1 MICLRHCH
9 RINHLSRTKCTTNL
23 RNAHSNSR
31 THTHIRYSNT
41 IIAIKLAIV
50 LCISWIAL
58 VSIVPSPSVLIFQHF
73 NFVFFSFFR
82 RMKHVNCKDKIK
94 GKEIAHQIE
103 SRNIYSRV
111 KNRNHALMFFLY
123 PVLLSVFRQSQIQHT
138 QQMHI
143 YKHSPIHTDTLTH
156 TDACKFNYN
165 NGFYYFQFYVILIV
179 LFNMHFIRLRHF
191 GWLHFF
197 TLLCVWTWKN
207 RTRKKNE
214 QSERASERTGR
225 RVHE

>member
-1 MICLRHCH
+1 MYIVNYSGFLCARLPCSF
-9 RINHLSRTKCTTNL
+9 LSI
-23 RNAHSNSR
+23 SNSFFFEQ
-31 THTHIRYSNT
+31 SM
-41 IIAIKLAIV
+41 
-50 LCISWIAL
+50 WIAKT
-58 VSIVPSPSVLIFQHF
+58 IWEERNQF
-73 NFVFFSFFR
+73 
-82 RMKHVNCKDKIK
+82 
-94 GKEIAHQIE
+94 E
-103 SRNIYSRV
+103 SRNTQTHTVESEKQKPRLF
-111 KNRNHALMFFLY
+111 ALMFFFL
-123 PVLLSVFRQSQIQHT
+123 LDIHILSVFRQSWVDIHAQRMHT
-138 QQMHI
+138 C
-143 YKHSPIHTDTLTH
+143 KHSHNTCTLH
-156 TDACKFNYN
+156 AHAHSKFNYN